1 MDAVM
6 GGSSRIGK
14 DAMNGH
20 INEKGRYVVDD
31 ASPDERTYATLI
43 HLSILAHSVFSILA
57 FAIPLIMWLVKKD
70 ESAYINDHGRE
81 AVNFQISLGIYS
93 LIAGLFAIVLIGIP
107 FLIAIPIVA
116 IIFMVFASMAANR
129 GELYRY
135 PMTIRFLN
143 G

>member
-1 MDAVM
+1 MQAVAMD
-6 GGSSRIGK
+6 GNPQQ
-14 DAMNGH
+14 AMHGH

-43 HLSILAHSVFSILA
+43 HLSLLAHSVFSVLA
-57 FAIPLIMWLVKKD
+57 FVLTLVLWLVKKD

-81 AVNFQISLGIYS
+81 AVNFQISLAIYT
-93 LIAGLFAIVLIGIP
+93 LIFTVLAFLLIGIP
-107 FLIAIPIVA
+107 FLIAIPI
-116 IIFMVFASMAANR
+116 FAVIVMILAAMAANR

>member
-1 MDAVM
+1 MQAAAMNGDPHT
-6 GGSSRIGK
+6 
-14 DAMNGH
+14 MNGH

-43 HLSILAHSVFSILA
+43 HLSILAHSVFTLLA
-57 FAIPLIMWLVKKD
+57 FGLTLVLWLVKKD

-81 AVNFQISLGIYS
+81 AVNFQISLAIYS
-93 LIAGLFAIVLIGIP
+93 IIFGILAIVLIGIP
-107 FLIAIPIVA
+107 FLMAIPIFA
-116 IIFMVFASMAANR
+116 IICMIIAAMAANR